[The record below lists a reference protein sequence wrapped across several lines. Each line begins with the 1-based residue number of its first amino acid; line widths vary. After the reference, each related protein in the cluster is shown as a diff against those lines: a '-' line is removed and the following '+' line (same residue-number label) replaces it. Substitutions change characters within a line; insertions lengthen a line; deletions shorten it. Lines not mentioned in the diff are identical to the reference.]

1 MKRSLSVIALA
12 IAMVFSTPAAY
23 AYNGEASAALSI
35 KRQADTL
42 IAAVDE
48 NALMADAMANV
59 VDDSVPSSIRE
70 RIGASAEFISADTAY
85 NDEIEVE
92 VNSTVQK
99 VGEIDCGDG
108 DTANLYV
115 AVAAAELKTDSAA
128 NMKLGAN
135 AWTYVYWFDH
145 EGPENELY
153 AIKARWDTSDCP
165 YAVYDKVVKYGVVD
179 PVVATLWLDGPTFLY
194 LADSI
199 DDYYLLC
206 REEYYGLTFKCV
218 SEVEIGNYG
227 TLVCVAYSLYT
238 T

>member
-145 EGPENELY
+145 EGPENE
-153 AIKARWDTSDCP
+153 
-165 YAVYDKVVKYGVVD
+165 
-179 PVVATLWLDGPTFLY
+179 PTFLY

>member
-23 AYNGEASAALSI
+23 AYNGEASAARSI

-115 AVAAAELKTDSAA
+115 AVAAAELKTDSYF
-128 NMKLGAN
+128 NNKQGAK
-135 AWTYVYWFDH
+135 AGTYVYWFDH
-145 EGPENELY
+145 EGTDNELY
-153 AIKARWDTSDCP
+153 AIRALWDTSECP
-165 YAVYDKVVKYGVVD
+165 YATYDKVVKYGVSE
-179 PVVATLWLDGPTFLY
+179 PFGVAWLDGPTFVY

-199 DDYYLLC
+199 EDYYLLC
-206 REEYYGLTFKCV
+206 REEYYGLTLRCQ
-218 SEVEIGNYG
+218 SEMEVGSYG
-227 TLVCVAYSLYT
+227 TLICSVTSGFFT
-238 T
+238 